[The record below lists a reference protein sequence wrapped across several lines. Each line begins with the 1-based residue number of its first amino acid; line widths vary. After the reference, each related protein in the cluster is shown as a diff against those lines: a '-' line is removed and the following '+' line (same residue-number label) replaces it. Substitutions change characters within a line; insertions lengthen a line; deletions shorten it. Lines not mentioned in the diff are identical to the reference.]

1 MCVCVCVLNSWWS
14 ERNEGQTGSKEGRE
28 GATGFIQRKWEN
40 CVPRC
45 LSWVSGDKDSKA
57 DRRSTFV
64 LSSALTRLGPNQSS
78 LTEG

>member
-1 MCVCVCVLNSWWS
+1 MLNSSWS
-14 ERNEGQTGSKEGRE
+14 ERNDGQTGYKGGRE
-28 GATGFIQRKWEN
+28 GATGFIQRTWEN

-45 LSWVSGDKDSKA
+45 LRWVSGDKDSKA

-78 LTEG
+78 FTEG